1 MVATPN
7 DTTSTPVDATPPT
20 IIYRAITLRV
30 DLRVLAAIGGAL
42 IIIGALLPWVSP
54 VFEPFQRALRPA
66 TTGSW
71 PVVALGALAVLVLFL
86 PRFRAARVST
96 GVAALGLGA
105 GLLALYSALNTLALR
120 DIVIGNQSL
129 STLSGIGLG
138 VYITL
143 AGSVIAIL
151 AGLAPH
157 PIGGDVARAE
167 IRLWQPS
174 VAIFGSIVV
183 LLMLAAVALG
193 VSVGSGA
200 GNQNATPTPATFDR
214 GLLATPLINS
224 QVIPL
229 VTPDSQAASIDVTP
243 TMAPPTTDP
252 TAQPPPLEPPTLAPT
267 PTDQP
272 IQVQEP
278 TLTPTPLPA
287 LVPTAT
293 PTATPL
299 PSPTPTTLTSPI
311 ETPSLTPTITVTAT
325 VTPTDTPTA
334 TATP

>member
-1 MVATPN
+1 MAATPDN
-7 DTTSTPVDATPPT
+7 TTSTPVDTAPPT

-42 IIIGALLPWVSP
+42 IIIGALLPWVNP

-71 PVVALGALAVLVLFL
+71 PVVALGAIVVLILFL

-105 GLLALYSALNTLALR
+105 GLLALNSALSTLALR
-120 DIVIGNQSL
+120 EIVIGNQSL
-129 STLSGIGLG
+129 STVSGIGLG
-138 VYITL
+138 VYLTL
-143 AGSVIAIL
+143 AGAVIAIL
-151 AGLAPH
+151 AGLAPQ

-174 VAIFGSIVV
+174 VAIFGSIFV
-183 LLMLAAVALG
+183 LFVLGAIALG
-193 VSVGSGA
+193 MSIGNGTGS
-200 GNQNATPTPATFDR
+200 QNTTPTPATFDR

-229 VTPDSQAASIDVTP
+229 LTPASPAATATVTPPIIQ
-243 TMAPPTTDP
+243 PPTQSPSP
-252 TAQPPPLEPPTLAPT
+252 TARPIQVPPT
-267 PTDQP
+267 PTITLPPP
-272 IQVQEP
+272 I
-278 TLTPTPLPA
+278 
-287 LVPTAT
+287 VPTAT
-293 PTATPL
+293 HTVTPL
-299 PSPTPTTLTSPI
+299 PSPTPTTFTSPPA
-311 ETPSLTPTITVTAT
+311 TPSFTPTATATATVTAT
-325 VTPTDTPTA
+325 LTSTPTVTPTA